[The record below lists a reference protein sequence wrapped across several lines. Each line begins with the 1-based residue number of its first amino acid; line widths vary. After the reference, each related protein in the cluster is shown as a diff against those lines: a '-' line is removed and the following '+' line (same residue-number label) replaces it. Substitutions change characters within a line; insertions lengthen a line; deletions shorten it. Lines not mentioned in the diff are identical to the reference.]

1 MKKQKSIFRKSAF
14 DFLRSAILPLLFTAV
29 IVGMVMSGLRQ
40 TEAASSAEGLR
51 ILEDSLRRAVVMN
64 YAIEGRYPESVEY
77 IERTFGIH
85 IDRTRFAVHYRI
97 FASNILPEIT
107 VIPLNNPQT

>member
-1 MKKQKSIFRKSAF
+1 MKKQKSIFRKSAW
-14 DFLRSAILPLLFTAV
+14 DFLRAAVLPVIFTAA
-29 IVGMVMSGLRQ
+29 IMVMVVNGLRQ
-40 TEAASSAEGLR
+40 TEEASSAEGLR

-77 IERTFGIH
+77 IEKNFGIH
-85 IDRTRFAVHYRI
+85 IDRTRYVVHYRI

-107 VIPLNNPQT
+107 VIPL

>member
-1 MKKQKSIFRKSAF
+1 MKKQKSIYRKSAF
-14 DFLRSAILPLLFTAV
+14 DFLRSAILPILFTIAI
-29 IVGMVMSGLRQ
+29 IVMVGYGLQQ
-40 TEAASSAEGLR
+40 TQASSSAEGLR

-64 YAIEGRYPESVEY
+64 YAIEGRYPESLDY
-77 IERTFGIH
+77 IERNFGIH

-107 VIPLNNPQT
+107 VIPLG